1 MLYMLAYSSIT
12 WRNFLR
18 GSLLS
23 GNFSSVFLNLWVA
36 TPLGV
41 GCGAMT
47 LSQVIYS
54 YKVAIETWGVT
65 TARMLTVW

>member
-1 MLYMLAYSSIT
+1 MVC
-12 WRNFLR
+12 
-18 GSLLS
+18 GGGEGGLLHQLTRQFTTDQFDL
-23 GNFSSVFLNLWVA
+23 GQLVLNLWVA